1 MKIVLLGPPG
11 SGKGTQANI
20 ICQKYNL
27 PHISTGDIFRS
38 NISQGTP
45 LGKKVKEYIDSG
57 SLVPDELTISIVEDR
72 LRQDDCKDGFVLD
85 GFPRVLSQAI
95 ALDKIVNLDKAI
107 MIDLSDE
114 EIVRR
119 LSGRRMCKKCGN
131 PTHIDWLKNGKCEK
145 CGGEVYVRDD
155 DKEETVKARLAKQK
169 LPQEVIDFYIKKGI
183 YAKVSAL
190 DTKEKTFEKVDSI
203 LREIKK

>member
-95 ALDKIVNLDKAI
+95 ALDKIVKLDKAI